1 MWAVG
6 GQIMARRVSLLLLG
20 LFLVSG
26 ISLTA
31 ADSSITIDSATF
43 GGLRARDIGPAIMSG
58 RIAAID
64 ASAIDPVTVW
74 VGSASGGVWKSDNAA
89 TTFEPVFDDHTQS
102 IGAVRVDPSDPETVW
117 IGTGE
122 TWVRNSVSVGTGVY
136 RTTDGGDT
144 WEHLGLEATERI
156 AKIAVDPTDSDTVFV
171 CATGHLWNANRER
184 GVYKTSDGGENWE
197 LVFSIDENTGCADL
211 DMDPQEPS
219 ILYAAMWQFRR
230 YPDFFTSGGPGSGLY
245 QSTDGG
251 ETWNELT
258 NGLPAGEKGR
268 IAIAIAPSR
277 PSVLYAT
284 VEAEDT
290 ALYRSADLGASWKQT
305 DDSMNVQMRPFYFS
319 ELVVDPTDH
328 DRLYKPGFTLTVST
342 DGGESFSGLFGAG
355 FNFGAVHPDH
365 HALWVNPSN
374 PYQLI
379 LGTDGGAY
387 VSNDR
392 ARTWRHVRSLP
403 VSQFY
408 HVSHDMEWPYNVYG
422 GLQDN
427 GSWKGPSRSPGG
439 ITSGDWQVIGGG
451 DGFWA
456 FADPQDANTL
466 YVEYQGGM
474 LSRVNVATGESK
486 SIKPYAREG
495 EEKLRFNWNTPIHL
509 SPSVPGTVYYGSQYL
524 HRSTD
529 RGESWETISPDLTT
543 DDPERQRQ
551 EKTGGLS
558 IDNSTAENNATIYA
572 ISESQKNS
580 QVIWAGSDDGYIHLT
595 RDGGENWVRVS
606 DNIPDLPEGL
616 WVSSVNASLHDE
628 GTAFATIDGHRSGDM
643 ATYVFRTDDF
653 GKTWRSLISDGIKG
667 YAWVVKQDPVNAELL
682 YAGTEFGLFISLD
695 GGQQWARFKEN
706 LPKVAV
712 HDIAI
717 HPTEHD
723 LIIGTHGR
731 GIYIIDDLTA
741 LRGLT
746 AEILESNVAVLP
758 SRPSPMV
765 LAGIQDW
772 FGSDDEYVGR
782 NPSEAATIDYW
793 LKKRHLFGDLKIEVY
808 DANGEL
814 ITTLP
819 GKKRRGLN
827 RVGWPMRLK
836 PPKVPPATA
845 LVPAFVGPRVPEGS
859 YTFKIIKGKETLEG
873 QVQLVADPRN
883 PHPKED
889 RLLQQKAALE
899 VYDTLGDLT
908 FLVDSVTGLKDQAE
922 DRAESLSKKDKAAL
936 EEFADTLD
944 ALHQTLVVTEGG
956 WISGREEL
964 RERLGTLYG
973 DISFYDGRPTDSQL
987 ERMASLQ
994 AELDAKE
1001 AEFEAIAKKV
1011 DSVNRILA
1019 KRDLEPLTR
1028 LTLDEWDEQQEG
1040 AGGSTSLAMAV
1051 SRTLLLGF

>member
-1 MWAVG
+1 MV
-6 GQIMARRVSLLLLG
+6 RRVHVVLFGILVPSIFSLG
-20 LFLVSG
+20 
-26 ISLTA
+26 
-31 ADSSITIDSATF
+31 ADESSITIDSATF
-43 GGLRARDIGPAIMSG
+43 GGLRARAIGPAVMSG

-64 ASAIDPVTVW
+64 ADANDPVTVW
-74 VGSASGGVWKSDNAA
+74 IGSASGGVWRSENSG
-89 TTFEPVFDDHTQS
+89 TTFKPVFDDHTQS
-102 IGAVRVDPSDPETVW
+102 IGAVRVDPTDPETVW

-122 TWVRNSVSVGTGVY
+122 TWTRNSVSVGTGVY
-136 RTTDGGDT
+136 RTKDGGDT

-156 AKIAVDPTDSDTVFV
+156 AKIAVDPTNPDTVFV
-171 CATGHLWNANRER
+171 CATGHLWNANEER
-184 GVYKTSDGGENWE
+184 GVFKTTDGGASWE
-197 LVFSIDENTGCADL
+197 KVLFIDEDTGCADL
-211 DMDPQEPS
+211 DMDPQEPG

-245 QSTDGG
+245 RSNDGG
-251 ETWNELT
+251 ESWTELS
-258 NGLPAGEKGR
+258 NGLPPGEKGR
-268 IAIAIAPSR
+268 IAIAVAPSR
-277 PSVLYAT
+277 PAVVYAT

-290 ALYRSADLGASWKQT
+290 ALYRSDDLGASWKEV
-305 DDSMNVQMRPFYFS
+305 DDSTNIQMRPFYFS

-328 DRLYKPGFTLTVST
+328 NRVYKPGFTLTVST

-355 FNFGAVHPDH
+355 FTFGAVHPDH
-365 HALWVNPSN
+365 HALWINPRD
-374 PYQLI
+374 PHYLI

-387 VSNDR
+387 VSHDR
-392 ARTWRHVRSLP
+392 AQTWRHLRSLP

-439 ITSGDWQVIGGG
+439 ISGSDWQVVGSG

-456 FADPQDANTL
+456 FTDPKDANTL
-466 YVEYQGGM
+466 YVEYQGGN

-486 SIKPYAREG
+486 SIKPYARED

-509 SPSVPGTVYYGSQYL
+509 SPTVDGTVYYGSQYL
-524 HRSTD
+524 HRSAD

-543 DDPERQRQ
+543 DDPQRQRQ
-551 EKTGGLS
+551 LETGGLT

-572 ISESQKNS
+572 ISESPQDS
-580 QVIWAGSDDGYIHLT
+580 QIVWAGSDDGYLHVT
-595 RDGGENWVRVS
+595 RDGGANWVRVS
-606 DNIPDLPEGL
+606 DSIPELPEGL
-616 WVSSVNASLHDE
+616 WFSSVNASPHDAAS
-628 GTAFATIDGHRSGDM
+628 AFVTVDGHRSGDM
-643 ATYVFRTDDF
+643 TTYVFRTDDL
-653 GKTWRSLISDGIKG
+653 GETWSTLATEDIEG
-667 YAWVVKQDPVNAELL
+667 YAWVVKQDPVNPELL
-682 YAGTEFGLFISLD
+682 YVGTEFGLYISLN

-712 HDIAI
+712 HDLAI

-731 GIYIIDDLTA
+731 GIFIIDDLTA

-746 AEILESNVAVLP
+746 AEIMESKVAVLP

-772 FGSDDEYVGR
+772 FGSDDEFVGR
-782 NPSEAATIDYW
+782 NPNEAATIDYW
-793 LKKRHLFGDLKIEVY
+793 LKKRHLFGDLKIEIY

-845 LVPAFVGPRVPEGS
+845 LVPAFVGPRVPEGT
-859 YTFKIIKGKETLEG
+859 YTFKLIKGKETLEG
-873 QVQLVADPRN
+873 SVELVADPRN

-889 RLLQQKAALE
+889 RLLQQKTALAI
-899 VYDTLGDLT
+899 YDMLAELT
-908 FLVDSVTGLKDQAE
+908 FLTDSVTDLRDQADE
-922 DRAESLSKKDKAAL
+922 RAGSLAKKDKASL
-936 EEFADTLD
+936 ESFAESLDTL
-944 ALHQTLVVTEGG
+944 HKTLVVAEEGG
-956 WISGREEL
+956 WIAGKEEL
-964 RERLGTLYG
+964 RERIGTLYG
-973 DISFYDGRPTDSQL
+973 DVSGYDGRPSGSQIERL
-987 ERMASLQ
+987 ERLQ
-994 AELDAKE
+994 DELEAKQ
-1001 AEFEAIAKKV
+1001 AEFEAEAGKI
-1011 DSVNRILA
+1011 DSLNRILA

-1028 LTLDEWDEQQEG
+1028 LTLEEWEARQEG
-1040 AGGSTSLAMAV
+1040 AGGSASTAGMVSLGLMMG
-1051 SRTLLLGF
+1051 L